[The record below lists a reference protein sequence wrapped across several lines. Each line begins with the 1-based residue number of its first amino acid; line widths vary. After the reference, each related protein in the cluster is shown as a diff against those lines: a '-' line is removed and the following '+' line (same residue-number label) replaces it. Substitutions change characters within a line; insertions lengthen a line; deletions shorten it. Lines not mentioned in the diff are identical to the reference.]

1 MVIPKL
7 NSHVLIRCC
16 VSSTVTEDEIRRGI
30 INASSPSK
38 HCFWFK
44 RVISDLGAN
53 IDSRNA
59 GKFID
64 KTWGANASVDQTA
77 QKLLNTLREKD
88 LPRALPS
95 ANIVT
100 YDVKWSDNGVDPS
113 TTPAHSQ
120 YIEKLCE
127 DFYATLTQMID
138 NGIKE
143 NETSDSRDS
152 FAEELFQHGSF
163 CQKKCKSFHGRKE
176 FLEASKK
183 TLVEQENHG
192 VVLYGESG
200 CGKTSIMAKIATEV
214 KQWLED
220 ESAIVVLRFIGTSP
234 DSSGIRPLLRSICI
248 QLCKGAGQNIADI
261 PEVTIKSLAY
271 YYFMKPEILFMVLA
285 QYLRG
290 MPSLSVQ

>member
-1 MVIPKL
+1 MHFNK
-7 NSHVLIRCC
+7 RC
-16 VSSTVTEDEIRRGI
+16 VPSTVTEDEIRRGI

-53 IDSRNA
+53 IDSKNA

-64 KTWGANASVDQTA
+64 KTWGANASLDQTA

-95 ANIVT
+95 VNIVT
-100 YDVKWSDNGVDPS
+100 YDVKWSENGVDPS
-113 TTPAHSQ
+113 TTPAHFQ

-127 DFYATLTQMID
+127 DFYATLTHMID

-163 CQKKCKSFHGRKE
+163 CQKKCKSFHGRKK

-183 TLVEQENHG
+183 TLVEHDKHG

-234 DSSGIRPLLRSICI
+234 DSSGIRPLLRSICF
-248 QLCKGAGQNIADI
+248 QLSKATGQDIADI
-261 PEVTIKSLAY
+261 PEVTIKGLL
-271 YYFMKPEILFMVLA
+271 YFILNMKFCLF
-285 QYLRG
+285 
-290 MPSLSVQ
+290 S